1 MFLAQFA
8 ISRAHG
14 ELMIRYH
21 LVLVDQSLVLLMIV
35 MGVKTS
41 NLMAS
46 KKSTTTIREKI
57 GYKKT

>member
-1 MFLAQFA
+1 
-8 ISRAHG
+8 
-14 ELMIRYH
+14 
-21 LVLVDQSLVLLMIV
+21 MIV